1 MAKILE
7 GIFRAEN
14 RTKIDNHIL
23 SNYVKKVGRDNQILI
38 AELKKN
44 GYSSRQIENLLY
56 SEKQA

>member
-1 MAKILE
+1 MVKILE
-7 GIFRAEN
+7 GILRAEN

-56 SEKQA
+56 PEKQA